1 MVEKQ
6 LGKMVFCVNQVAL
19 IMYMHK
25 RGGGTFGLT
34 NAIYHI
40 LAKESAHFD
49 NEQTGQSQINKKS
62 RQNNKAT

>member
-25 RGGGTFGLT
+25 RGGRTFGLT

-49 NEQTGQSQINKKS
+49 NEQTG
-62 RQNNKAT
+62 